1 MAFGA
6 GMHPFCSVKAVF
18 TSSSILQNGQHFPS
32 YQILQH
38 MHKTLNID

>member
-18 TSSSILQNGQHFPS
+18 TSSILQNGQHFSS

-38 MHKTLNID
+38 MHKALNID